1 VSNPPGFFEMTWT
14 TGFIVGGAVVLV
26 VALLLIV
33 ILLVA
38 RNIRRLAAEALS
50 VAGEIEAATN
60 SIWGI
65 EGANDLVKEIA
76 RSAKSIEGRVK
87 GIAAVLGEMR

>member
-1 VSNPPGFFEMTWT
+1 MYWNIGLIIS
-14 TGFIVGGAVVLV
+14 GAVVLV

-65 EGANDLVKEIA
+65 EGANDLVKDIA
-76 RSAKSIEGRVK
+76 RGAQSIEGRVK
-87 GIAAVLGEMR
+87 GIARVLGGTS

>member
-1 VSNPPGFFEMTWT
+1 M
-14 TGFIVGGAVVLV
+14 LV

-38 RNIRRLAAEALS
+38 RNIRRLATEALS
-50 VAGEIEAATN
+50 VAGEIEAATT

-65 EGANDLVKEIA
+65 EGANDLVRDTA
-76 RSAKSIEGRVK
+76 RAAKSIEVRVK
-87 GIAAVLGEMR
+87 GIAAVLEGAS

>member
-1 VSNPPGFFEMTWT
+1 MYWNI
-14 TGFIVGGAVVLV
+14 GFILSGAIVVV
-26 VALLLIV
+26 VALVLIV

-38 RNIRRLAAEALS
+38 QKIKRLAGEALS

-65 EGANDLVKEIA
+65 EGANDLVKDIA
-76 RSAKSIEGRVK
+76 RGALSIEGRVK
-87 GIAAVLGEMR
+87 GIAKVLGSGA

>member
-1 VSNPPGFFEMTWT
+1 MYWNL
-14 TGFIVGGAVVLV
+14 GFIISGAIVLV

-38 RNIRRLAAEALS
+38 RRIRHLAGEALS

-65 EGANDLVKEIA
+65 EGANDLLKEIA
-76 RSAKSIEGRVK
+76 RGAKSIEGRVK
-87 GIAAVLGEMR
+87 GIAQVLGGTS

>member
-1 VSNPPGFFEMTWT
+1 MWWNF
-14 TGFIVGGAVVLV
+14 GFILGGVIVLIVAV
-26 VALLLIV
+26 LLIA

-50 VAGEIEAATN
+50 VAGEIEAATT

-65 EGANDLVKEIA
+65 EGANDLVRDTA
-76 RSAKSIEGRVK
+76 RAAKSIEVRMK
-87 GIAAVLGEMR
+87 GIAAVLEGAS

>member
-1 VSNPPGFFEMTWT
+1 MWWS
-14 TGFIVGGAVVLV
+14 TGFIIGGAIVLV

-38 RNIRRLAAEALS
+38 RNIRRLATEALS
-50 VAGEIEAATN
+50 VAAEIEAATT

-65 EGANDLVKEIA
+65 AGANDLVRDTA
-76 RSAKSIEGRVK
+76 RAAKSIEARVK
-87 GIAAVLGEMR
+87 GIAAVLEGAS

>member
-1 VSNPPGFFEMTWT
+1 MYWT
-14 TGFIVGGAVVLV
+14 IGFIISGAIVLV
-26 VALLLIV
+26 VALVLIV

-50 VAGEIEAATN
+50 VAGEIEAATT

-65 EGANDLVKEIA
+65 EGANDLLKDIA
-76 RSAKSIEGRVK
+76 RGAQSIESRVK
-87 GIAAVLGEMR
+87 GIAGVLGGAS

>member
-1 VSNPPGFFEMTWT
+1 MYWT
-14 TGFIVGGAVVLV
+14 TGFIISGAIVLI
-26 VALLLIV
+26 VALVLIV

-65 EGANDLVKEIA
+65 EGANDLVKDIA
-76 RSAKSIEGRVK
+76 RGAGSIEGRVK
-87 GIAAVLGEMR
+87 GIAGVLGGAS

>member
-1 VSNPPGFFEMTWT
+1 MYWT
-14 TGFIVGGAVVLV
+14 TGFIIGGAIVLV
-26 VALLLIV
+26 IALVLIV

-38 RNIRRLAAEALS
+38 RKIRRLGLEALS

-65 EGANDLVKEIA
+65 EGANDLVKDIA
-76 RSAKSIEGRVK
+76 RGAQSIEGRVK
-87 GIAAVLGEMR
+87 GIAGILGGAS

>member
-1 VSNPPGFFEMTWT
+1 MYWT
-14 TGFIVGGAVVLV
+14 TGFVVGGAIVLV

-38 RNIRRLAAEALS
+38 RTIQKLADEALS

-65 EGANDLVKEIA
+65 EGANNLVKDIA
-76 RSAKSIEGRVK
+76 RGAQSIEARVK
-87 GIAAVLGEMR
+87 GIAGALGGAS

>member
-1 VSNPPGFFEMTWT
+1 MWWNL
-14 TGFIVGGAVVLV
+14 GFILGGAIVLI

-38 RNIRRLAAEALS
+38 RNIRGLAAEALS
-50 VAGEIEAATN
+50 VAGEIETATT

-65 EGANDLVKEIA
+65 EGANDLVRDTA
-76 RSAKSIEGRVK
+76 RAAKSIEERVK
-87 GIAAVLGEMR
+87 GIAAVLEGAS

>member
-1 VSNPPGFFEMTWT
+1 MYWT
-14 TGFIVGGAVVLV
+14 TGFIIGGAIVLV
-26 VALLLIV
+26 VALVLIV

-38 RNIRRLAAEALS
+38 IKIRRLAAEALS

-65 EGANDLVKEIA
+65 EGANNLVKDIA
-76 RSAKSIEGRVK
+76 RGAQSIEGRVK
-87 GIAAVLGEMR
+87 GIAGVLEGAS

>member
-1 VSNPPGFFEMTWT
+1 MWWS
-14 TGFIVGGAVVLV
+14 TGFIIGGAIVLV

-38 RNIRRLAAEALS
+38 RNIQRLAAEALS
-50 VAGEIEAATN
+50 VAGEIEAATT

-65 EGANDLVKEIA
+65 EGANDLVRDTA
-76 RSAKSIEGRVK
+76 RAAKSIEVRVK
-87 GIAAVLGEMR
+87 GIAAVLEGAS

>member
-1 VSNPPGFFEMTWT
+1 MYWT
-14 TGFIVGGAVVLV
+14 IGFILSGVIVLV
-26 VALLLIV
+26 VALVLIV

-38 RNIRRLAAEALS
+38 RNIRKLAGEALG

-65 EGANDLVKEIA
+65 EGANNLIGDTA
-76 RSAKSIEGRVK
+76 RAAKSIEGRVK
-87 GIAAVLGEMR
+87 AIAGVLEKAS

>member
-1 VSNPPGFFEMTWT
+1 MWWNL
-14 TGFIVGGAVVLV
+14 GFILGGAIVLI

-50 VAGEIEAATN
+50 VAGEIEAATT

-65 EGANDLVKEIA
+65 QGANDLVRDTA
-76 RSAKSIEGRVK
+76 RAAKSIEDRVK
-87 GIAAVLGEMR
+87 GIAAVLEGAS

>member
-1 VSNPPGFFEMTWT
+1 MYWQMGFV
-14 TGFIVGGAVVLV
+14 IGGVIVLV

-38 RNIRRLAAEALS
+38 RKIRRLGLEALS

-65 EGANDLVKEIA
+65 EGANNLVKDIA
-76 RSAKSIEGRVK
+76 RGAQSIEGRVK
-87 GIAAVLGEMR
+87 GIAAVLGGAS

>member
-1 VSNPPGFFEMTWT
+1 MYWT
-14 TGFIVGGAVVLV
+14 TGFIVGGAIVLV

-38 RNIRRLAAEALS
+38 RKIRRLGGEALG

-65 EGANDLVKEIA
+65 EGANALVKDTAIA
-76 RSAKSIEGRVK
+76 AKSIENRVK
-87 GIAAVLGEMR
+87 GIAAVLGGAS

>member
-1 VSNPPGFFEMTWT
+1 MWWT
-14 TGFIVGGAVVLV
+14 TGFIVGGAIVLV

-50 VAGEIEAATN
+50 VAGEIEAATT

-65 EGANDLVKEIA
+65 EGANDLVRGTA
-76 RSAKSIEGRVK
+76 SAAKSIEVRVK
-87 GIAAVLGEMR
+87 GIAAILEGAS

>member
-1 VSNPPGFFEMTWT
+1 M
-14 TGFIVGGAVVLV
+14 LV

-38 RNIRRLAAEALS
+38 RNIRQLAAEALS
-50 VAGEIEAATN
+50 VAGEIEAATT

-65 EGANDLVKEIA
+65 EDANDLVRDTA
-76 RSAKSIEGRVK
+76 RAAKSIEVRVK
-87 GIAAVLGEMR
+87 GIAAVLEGAL

>member
-1 VSNPPGFFEMTWT
+1 MWWNLGFML
-14 TGFIVGGAVVLV
+14 GGAIVLI

-50 VAGEIEAATN
+50 VAGEIEAATT

-65 EGANDLVKEIA
+65 EGANDLVRDTA
-76 RSAKSIEGRVK
+76 RATKSIEDRVK
-87 GIAAVLGEMR
+87 EIAAVLEGAS

>member
-1 VSNPPGFFEMTWT
+1 MYWTMGFV
-14 TGFIVGGAVVLV
+14 IGGAIVLV
-26 VALLLIV
+26 VALVLIV

-38 RNIRRLAAEALS
+38 RKIRRLGLEALS

-65 EGANDLVKEIA
+65 EGANNLVKDIA
-76 RSAKSIEGRVK
+76 RGAQSIETRVK
-87 GIAAVLGEMR
+87 GIAGILGGAS